1 MADPIPAGAASGPA
15 APTPSLISYTHWM
28 YALHAASALMG
39 VFTSATVIGTF
50 VFGIPS
56 IIAVV
61 MNYVK
66 RDEAR
71 GTWLESHFSWQ
82 LRTFW
87 FALLWVTVVF
97 LLSLPLFLILVGFVT
112 FPIGIFIVGVWVI
125 YRVARGWLKLKDG
138 QPV

>member
-1 MADPIPAGAASGPA
+1 MNTPA
-15 APTPSLISYTHWM
+15 APTTVDATLVRYTHWM
-28 YALHAASALMG
+28 YALHAASALIGML
-39 VFTSATVIGTF
+39 TSAFIATAF
-50 VFGIPS
+50 LFGIPS

-61 MNYVK
+61 MNYL
-66 RDEAR
+66 RRGDAR

-87 FALLWVTVVF
+87 FALLWVVVVF
-97 LLSLPLFLILVGFVT
+97 LLSLPLFLVLVGFLT
-112 FPIGIFIVGVWVI
+112 FPVGIFIVGVWVI